1 MMMRLSTTPVAG
13 PPIRSLVL
21 ASAARMSAVV
31 VSVRSVSMSSPS
43 PPELPRARQARASR
57 LPPESQPPPGAAVAG
72 EHLVGADGPAG
83 TRRILLGLVVTG
95 PVVLDRVEDHPG
107 QLDLFLPGEQR
118 RVAHHDVQQK
128 PLLSFPA

>member
-31 VSVRSVSMSSPS
+31 VSVKSVSMSA
-43 PPELPRARQARASR
+43 PELPRAW
-57 LPPESQPPPGAAVAG
+57 PPPASQPPPGAAVAG
-72 EHLVGADGPAG
+72 EHLVGAEGAAG
-83 TRRILLGLVVTG
+83 ARRILLGLVVVG
-95 PVVLDRVEDHPG
+95 PEVLDRVEDRPG

-118 RVAHHDVQQK
+118 RVADQDVEQE
-128 PLLSFPA
+128 PLVGFRTGLGE